1 MGYLKKLGRKLNVGH
16 AKKVGKKLTGDVGKI
31 GKKGGRAVEQVGN
44 VSVLAGAAT
53 GFTPLV
59 GVGGAMIA
67 GGKLAQDGGQVLRH
81 TSKGKLEKAA
91 KGLSSMAQ
99 S

>member
-1 MGYLKKLGRKLNVGH
+1 MGFLKKLGRQLKIGHGKKL
-16 AKKVGKKLTGDVGKI
+16 GKKLTGDIGKI

-44 VSVLAGAAT
+44 VSVLTGAAT

-67 GGKLAQDGGQVLRH
+67 GGKLAQDGGNVLRA
-81 TSKGKLEKAA
+81 TSKGKLEKAV
-91 KGLSSMAQ
+91 KGMSSMAQ